1 MQIGENVD
9 VLASAEL
16 FFPALCAAQRCGC
29 PEGLDGGVR
38 GLGAYKL
45 GQKLD
50 KLWILWYYT
59 SKRRNNFVII
69 LIHLK

>member
-1 MQIGENVD
+1 MPIGENVD

-45 GQKLD
+45 GA
-50 KLWILWYYT
+50 
-59 SKRRNNFVII
+59 SVNFYSD
-69 LIHLK
+69 L